1 MDGDDAISSRVEA
14 LGGKLT
20 RCRALA
26 SYIVIDDVKRP
37 GVRNELAMVLN
48 GGCLI
53 ARACFESSVDGLGN
67 GVRIAFKNLLSQPK
81 WICLTTGFRSM
92 FGGLALVIDQAIQAQ
107 TKRHLWKSLT
117 YDDFVVWFSFFPNFW
132 KHTF

>member
-67 GVRIAFKNLLSQPK
+67 GVRIAFKNL
-81 WICLTTGFRSM
+81 GFRSM